1 MGLAGPG
8 GTQTRRA
15 PGRHGVRAAVGA
27 DRDRQVTPGDPET
40 RQVSP
45 RALARAP
52 QRPVRSCSVSPPH
65 PATRCGL
72 CKGRPSL
79 LSTRSAA
86 DLVMGSGHLRD
97 CGGYD
102 LALAAFYSVGYFTRG
117 HEARPLLGPPPPHS
131 GKPLP
136 TRGVSL
142 PPGNAPRPPI
152 CVRAQRCTS
161 RFPSNQMKRAVKKH
175 LEINEN
181 GNSDENL
188 RDARKAVPR
197 GAVSSQQ

>member
-117 HEARPLLGPPPPHS
+117 HEARPLLGPPPPPQREAPPHS
-131 GKPLP
+131 GRFLAPWQ
-136 TRGVSL
+136 RA
-142 PPGNAPRPPI
+142 PPP
-152 CVRAQRCTS
+152 
-161 RFPSNQMKRAVKKH
+161 H
-175 LEINEN
+175 LRS
-181 GNSDENL
+181 GPAL
-188 RDARKAVPR
+188 H
-197 GAVSSQQ
+197 